1 MCQCFSA
8 GKLSKTGKPLF
19 VILSAGYLAAG
30 ILEPVRGG
38 EELRFLKGMSERENC
53 LSERGKKGGGIRN
66 TGLTKQGF
74 KKMLF
79 DRDIPEGIGFV
90 PAGGE
95 KPVGVTGA
103 QEVNKTGWKEKA
115 VPVYLFL
122 KLPDKKDVNE

>member
-8 GKLSKTGKPLF
+8 GKLNKTGKPLF

-38 EELRFLKGMSERENC
+38 
-53 LSERGKKGGGIRN
+53 
-66 TGLTKQGF
+66 
-74 KKMLF
+74 
-79 DRDIPEGIGFV
+79 
-90 PAGGE
+90 GE

-115 VPVYLFL
+115 ARLSVPET
-122 KLPDKKDVNE
+122 PG

>member
-8 GKLSKTGKPLF
+8 GKLNKTGNPLF

-38 EELRFLKGMSERENC
+38 
-53 LSERGKKGGGIRN
+53 
-66 TGLTKQGF
+66 
-74 KKMLF
+74 
-79 DRDIPEGIGFV
+79 
-90 PAGGE
+90 GE

-103 QEVNKTGWKEKA
+103 QEVNKTGWMEKA
-115 VPVYLFL
+115 APVYLFL

>member
-8 GKLSKTGKPLF
+8 GKLNKTGNPLF

-38 EELRFLKGMSERENC
+38 EE
-53 LSERGKKGGGIRN
+53 
-66 TGLTKQGF
+66 
-74 KKMLF
+74 
-79 DRDIPEGIGFV
+79 
-90 PAGGE
+90 

-103 QEVNKTGWKEKA
+103 QEVNKTGGKEKA
-115 VPVYLFL
+115 APVYLLL